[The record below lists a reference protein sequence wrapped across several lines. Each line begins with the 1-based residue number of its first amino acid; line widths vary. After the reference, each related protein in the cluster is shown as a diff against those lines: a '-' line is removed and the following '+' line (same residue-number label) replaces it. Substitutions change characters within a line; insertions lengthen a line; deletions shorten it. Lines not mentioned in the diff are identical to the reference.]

1 MTHPPLSN
9 IGRSQRPS
17 VGRRT
22 IPHQPLHPISDPE
35 NSSVF
40 FPENRDD
47 LQDFCIFFR
56 NRMYSINV
64 RTVAHI
70 LPRIFV
76 IHLELNPGQLGT
88 TVIVSAVALEAAVQ
102 SGFQQF
108 PEYLGEGRRGHVY
121 DIEYREMQAGPS

>member
-1 MTHPPLSN
+1 
-9 IGRSQRPS
+9 
-17 VGRRT
+17 
-22 IPHQPLHPISDPE
+22 
-35 NSSVF
+35 
-40 FPENRDD
+40 
-47 LQDFCIFFR
+47 
-56 NRMYSINV
+56 MYSINV